1 MWLDLERLGIKD
13 SLLKQKLSRWDSDGS
28 MCRVNQMINTLAVLC
43 CQNLVTAPVRTNAN
57 IFAGHHDS
65 TLLYKVF
72 YIAKGVHILL
82 IDWIT
87 ARKTS
92 VSVSISVSLSGV
104 TFPCLLINAVLQ
116 EAGNR
121 LLAATT
127 WSVYQSLW
135 SQIRGVCFITFT
147 ARGGRQKVCI
157 AGLNVN
163 KEKWHPWAVMDKVNV
178 SNLLEESMCLWCN
191 LECLMQDE
199 GRILTVGQVSVV

>member
-1 MWLDLERLGIKD
+1 
-13 SLLKQKLSRWDSDGS
+13 

-43 CQNLVTAPVRTNAN
+43 CQNLVTAPVRTSAN

-82 IDWIT
+82 IEWIT
-87 ARKTS
+87 ARKTP
-92 VSVSISVSLSGV
+92 VSVSISLWGDIPMFAHQCCLARGGSNSSNGV
-104 TFPCLLINAVLQ
+104 DSST
-116 EAGNR
+116 GNR

-147 ARGGRQKVCI
+147 ARGGRQKVCT
-157 AGLNVN
+157 AGLKVN
-163 KEKWHPWAVMDKVNV
+163 KEKWHP
-178 SNLLEESMCLWCN
+178 
-191 LECLMQDE
+191 
-199 GRILTVGQVSVV
+199 